1 MEYLI
6 GVILGLMTFAHA
18 KVVGFD
24 RDRAFYPTIL
34 IIIAS
39 YYVLFAAMGGSTGTI
54 IIEAILM
61 MFFAALAIA
70 GFKRSM
76 LLVAVG
82 LVAHGLFDFI
92 HSSVVTNPGVSEWW
106 PGFCLAYDLVLAAL
120 IASTITRQE
129 QGSTLPDGSKSPR

>member
-6 GVILGLMTFAHA
+6 GVIFGLMTFAHA
-18 KVVGFD
+18 KLVGFA

-34 IIIAS
+34 IVIAS
-39 YYVLFAAMGGSTGTI
+39 YYVLFAAIGGSTGTI

-61 MFFAALAIA
+61 MVFAAIAIA

-76 LLVAVG
+76 LLVATG

-92 HSSVVTNPGVSEWW
+92 HGSVVTNPGVPEWW
-106 PGFCLAYDLVLAAL
+106 PGFCLAYDLALAAL
-120 IASTITRQE
+120 IGWTIARGQ
-129 QGSTLPDGSKSPR
+129 QADALPDRSKSPR